1 MNKKSSTSYQVSNM
15 RQGPLVAVVGQT
27 ASGKSTIATQLARQF
42 NGEIIAADSWT
53 VRKRLDIGTAKPSAQ
68 ERANAPHHMID
79 IIEPCDD
86 FTAVEFQRRA
96 RRVIDDI
103 IERGKLPLL
112 VGGTGLYVDS
122 VLYNY
127 SFSPKASKTERET
140 YNKMT
145 ITQLLAEADSRGID
159 TSSIDIR
166 NKRRIIRLLETGG
179 HNPIK
184 QPLRKNTLILGVRLP
199 KEALGQRI
207 EARVEQMIA
216 DGLEQEVRVL
226 SETYGWQCEGL
237 KGIGYIEW
245 RDYFEGNQS
254 LEQTKQRII
263 QSTNKLAKR
272 QHTWFKRSSD
282 IVWCDDIE
290 TAKQQ
295 MYAFLAE
302 K

>member
-1 MNKKSSTSYQVSNM
+1 M
-15 RQGPLVAVVGQT
+15 AVVGQT
-27 ASGKSTIATQLARQF
+27 ALGKSTIATQLARQF

-53 VRKRLDIGTAKPSAQ
+53 VRKKLDIGTAKPSMR
-68 ERANAPHHMID
+68 ERTNVPHHMID
-79 IIEPCDD
+79 IIEPCAD
-86 FTAVEFQRRA
+86 FNAVEFQRRT
-96 RRVIDDI
+96 RRVIDNI

-122 VLYNY
+122 VLYDY
-127 SFSPKASKTERET
+127 SFSPKASKAERET

-145 ITQLLAEADSRGID
+145 IAQLLAEADSRGVD
-159 TSSIDIR
+159 ASSIDIR
-166 NKRRIIRLLETGG
+166 NKRRIIRLLETDGY
-179 HNPIK
+179 NPIK
-184 QPLRKNTLILGVRLP
+184 QSLRKNTLVLGLHLS
-199 KEALGQRI
+199 KETLGQRI
-207 EARVEQMIA
+207 EWRVEQMIA
-216 DGLEQEVRVL
+216 AGLEHEVRVL
-226 SETYGWQCEGL
+226 SEAYGWQCEGL

-245 RDYFEGNQS
+245 RDYFDGNQS

-290 TAKQQ
+290 TAKRQ